1 MFITTAEWHR
11 GCRGGPQAEAF
22 SSVASPYPRLLAMR
36 PSLSLL
42 PSSLDHLTSAIT
54 SYHPD
59 IVITLRSSWK
69 NHRPIPR
76 HHVSTTAAELE
87 ARQQR
92 SKIFQL
98 KNQERNWCIL
108 RAQVWSMSNILV
120 IGGWVGGREWTNTEL
135 WPVNNNNA
143 QQHRKDSYQYG
154 QIFFVRNP

>member
-11 GCRGGPQAEAF
+11 GCRRGPQAEAF

-76 HHVSTTAAELE
+76 HHVSTTAANVG
-87 ARQQR
+87 
-92 SKIFQL
+92 SKAAKKQNLSVKESGKEFMHI
-98 KNQERNWCIL
+98 E
-108 RAQVWSMSNILV
+108 STGV
-120 IGGWVGGREWTNTEL
+120 IYVQYIRDRRVGEWVGGRKR
-135 WPVNNNNA
+135 VN
-143 QQHRKDSYQYG
+143 QHG
-154 QIFFVRNP
+154 AVTV